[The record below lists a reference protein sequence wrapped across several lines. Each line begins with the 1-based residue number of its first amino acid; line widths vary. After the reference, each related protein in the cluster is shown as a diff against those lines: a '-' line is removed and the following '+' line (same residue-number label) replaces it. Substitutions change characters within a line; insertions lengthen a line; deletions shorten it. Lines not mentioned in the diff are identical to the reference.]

1 MAPTPI
7 PHRRPTC
14 EEGIAV
20 AERSQLVADGFR
32 APVPRVRN
40 RTCVAR
46 VDKIL
51 GVVVDLR
58 TAAAAKLVVS
68 PYNSRHRW
76 CPGSHRKVA
85 AHVAEP
91 IAKRIVGRA

>member
-1 MAPTPI
+1 MRLEMMAPTPI

-14 EEGIAV
+14 EGVAV
-20 AERSQLVADGFR
+20 AERSQVAADGFR

-51 GVVVDLR
+51 GVVVVQAP
-58 TAAAAKLVVS
+58 AAAAKLVVS
-68 PYNSRHRW
+68 
-76 CPGSHRKVA
+76 A
-85 AHVAEP
+85 
-91 IAKRIVGRA
+91 